1 MKEIAIKTDCMVNV
15 DGVWYMDGRYVA
27 KVLNKKFY
35 HLIRDI
41 KVIIQALE
49 HLDNKGDNNFSTGR
63 MRDLSDSVDIF
74 SYDGVIVTKRSQNG
88 GVAEILINEE
98 MCDLLRL
105 YSDFRYSIALYREWK
120 RMRMILQ
127 TKYELEKAEDIAAL
141 KKENMRLKAQIW
153 HAEEMAAGER
163 RINEIVCSKK
173 STDQKIKELV
183 DLAHQNWRMRCDEL
197 QERVNHEVTI
207 ETLTKKNKLLES
219 HLELLE
225 GIEFKSE

>member
-1 MKEIAIKTDCMVNV
+1 MNALMNQKAASMTSVEIAELVGSRHDKVKQSIE
-15 DGVWYMDGRYVA
+15 RLA
-27 KVLNKKFY
+27 K
-35 HLIRDI
+35 R
-41 KVIIQALE
+41 
-49 HLDNKGDNNFSTGR
+49 
-63 MRDLSDSVDIF
+63 
-74 SYDGVIVTKRSQNG
+74 GVIHNPPLRDYGRINGLGLKQGFHVYVFEGEQGKRDSIV
-88 GVAEILINEE
+88 VAAQLCPEFTA
-98 MCDLLRL
+98 RL
-105 YSDFRYSIALYREWK
+105 VDRW
-120 RMRMILQ
+120 
-127 TKYELEKAEDIAAL
+127 TELESKLQLISKIESIDEIAAL
-141 KKENMRLKAQIW
+141 KKEIMRLKAQIW